1 MKKGVKQIQIDEDIK
16 TLLEDKGYKVL
27 ESDVEGTLLI
37 SNELNNTYVRIELD
51 DHSIK
56 VTQNTNHNNS
66 QWLWFDEWVLFNML
80 LERLKNYYV

>member
-27 ESDVEGTLLI
+27 ESDIEGTLLI
-37 SNELNNTYVRIELD
+37 SNDLNNTYVRIDLD

-56 VTQNTNHNNS
+56 VTQNKNHNNP